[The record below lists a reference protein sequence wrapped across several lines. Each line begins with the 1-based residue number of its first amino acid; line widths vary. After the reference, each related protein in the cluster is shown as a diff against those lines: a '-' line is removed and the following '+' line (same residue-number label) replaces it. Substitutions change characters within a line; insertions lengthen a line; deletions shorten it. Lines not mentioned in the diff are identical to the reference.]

1 MKTRQFYNHLLSC
14 LLLSMVWLSS
24 PLLLSAQQFNKF
36 EDRPRAKEKIEQL
49 KKMRLID
56 ILDMDEPTAEKFFTR
71 YNQLQRKIEDAKIEL
86 QDAVSDLE
94 RSVRA
99 KAGKTGDYYRKA
111 DIILEKQNAL
121 NAAVAD
127 KIRAMRSLLTEE
139 QYAKFIVFE
148 NNFAAQLQ
156 KMLLERKQ
164 ERQNENSK

>member
-1 MKTRQFYNHLLSC
+1 MRTLQFYNLVRQCC
-14 LLLSMVWLSS
+14 LLCVLWLAA
-24 PLLLSAQQFNKF
+24 PLVIHAQQFNKF

-56 ILDMDEPTAEKFFTR
+56 ILDMDEQTAEKFFTR
-71 YNQLQRKIEDAKIEL
+71 YNQLQRKIEEVKVEL
-86 QDAVSDLE
+86 QDAVTDLE

-99 KAGKTGDYYRKA
+99 KTGKSGEYYRKA
-111 DIILEKQNAL
+111 DIILEKQTAL

-127 KIRAMRSLLTEE
+127 KIRAMKSLLTEE

-164 ERQNENSK
+164 ERQNDNGK

>member
-1 MKTRQFYNHLLSC
+1 MKTRLFYNRMLFCILSI
-14 LLLSMVWLSS
+14 LSLSV
-24 PLLLSAQQFNKF
+24 PILLSAQQFNKL

-71 YNQLQRKIEDAKIEL
+71 YNQLQRKIEDAKVEL

-99 KAGKTGDYYRKA
+99 KAGKTGDCYRKA